1 MKPRLFLKTVATWS
15 ISVAALAA
23 AELPASVSEAMQ
35 VVRSVR
41 SAVLA
46 VPVLSGTESF
56 DVDSFREALRA
67 SRGEAQYTRYLT
79 ARDVTDL
86 VATGNTYA
94 SQLTYFEIGWA
105 ALDVNWVFATLLGDT
120 EVADAIQAETNWLVA
135 NHPLYILNVAGQGG
149 YGVFAAFFPRYEAA
163 NLAMLLRQNAAT
175 ASLEAYIPDAIDPE
189 GYVRQRLRGVF
200 DRLTNSAQL
209 IRDAGQA
216 YSPYGY

>member
-1 MKPRLFLKTVATWS
+1 MVAWS

-23 AELPASVSEAMQ
+23 AEIPASVSEATQ
-35 VVRSVR
+35 VVGSVR

-46 VPVLSGTESF
+46 VPVLSGTAGF
-56 DVDSFREALRA
+56 DVDEFREALRA
-67 SRGEAQYTRYLT
+67 SRGEAPYTRYLT

-94 SQLTYFEIGWA
+94 SQLAYFEIGWA
-105 ALDVNWVFATLLGDT
+105 ALDVNWVFATLLGDA
-120 EVADAIQAETNWLVA
+120 EAADAIQVETHWLVA
-135 NHPLYILNVAGQGG
+135 NHPLYIANVTGQGG

-163 NLAMLLRQNAAT
+163 GLAMLLRQNAAT

-200 DRLTNSAQL
+200 DRLTNSAEL

-216 YSPYGY
+216 YSPYTY